1 MYKAVPDHPKFA
13 TFKAMLKL
21 NKAAA
26 VGYLELIWHFAARF
40 TLGGNVGKF
49 SDPEIEASVD
59 WDGEPGALIA
69 ALVASRWFDR
79 SDVHRLV
86 VHDWSHWAEEYVH
99 TQLAR
104 KCERFADG
112 TIPRSGRLN
121 QAERARFNAAFGDD
135 NQNLDSAIISQES
148 AASQPPLS
156 QESSTAP
163 EESATAPVHT
173 TNYKLQPTVGTT
185 YRRSSEKRTS
195 THPKPATGLGINS
208 ADVISKLK
216 TKPRVAAKKKEV
228 QCFRGVQQKVSPS
241 NGRHSHGSQLERSDG

>member
-21 NKAAA
+21 SKAAA

-40 TLGGNVGKF
+40 ALGGNVGKF

-59 WDGEPGALIA
+59 WEGEPGALIA
-69 ALVASRWFDR
+69 ALVASRWLDR

-112 TIPRSGRLN
+112 TIPKSGRLN
-121 QAERARFNAAFGDD
+121 QAERARFTAAFGDD
-135 NQNLDSAIISQES
+135 NQTPDSAIISQES

-156 QESSTAP
+156 QESATAP
-163 EESATAPVHT
+163 EEF
-173 TNYKLQPTVGTT
+173 Y
-185 YRRSSEKRTS
+185 
-195 THPKPATGLGINS
+195 
-208 ADVISKLK
+208 
-216 TKPRVAAKKKEV
+216 KKES
-228 QCFRGVQQKVSPS
+228 QQETLPLRL
-241 NGRHSHGSQLERSDG
+241 NFC